1 MPTVLFVHSVGPQ
14 GDGAGSSALLA
25 GLRASLPP
33 GTELLAPQMPDPDNP
48 VAAPWIARCQAA
60 ITGVNDDVILV
71 GHSLG
76 GSIILQTLAQ
86 FGLPKGLLGV
96 VTLASPF
103 WGAPDWQVESFALSA
118 QDAEKLAGLPRLVL
132 VQGDADEVIPADHPE
147 RYKALLPIA
156 EIRRLAGVDHEAASA
171 GPALARIIG
180 EVAP

>member
-1 MPTVLFVHSVGPQ
+1 MPTVLFVHSAGPQ
-14 GDGAGSSALLA
+14 GPGEGSSALLA
-25 GLRASLPP
+25 GLKASLPP
-33 GTELLAPQMPDPDNP
+33 QTELVAPQMPHPDSP
-48 VAAPWIARCQAA
+48 EAEPWIAACRSA
-60 ITGVNDDVILV
+60 ISGVEGDLILL

-86 FGLPKGLLGV
+86 SGPPKMLLGV

-103 WGAPDWQVESFALSA
+103 WNAPDWQVESFALTA
-118 QDAEKLAGLPRLVL
+118 QDAEKLAGLPRLIL
-132 VQGDADEVIPADHPE
+132 VQGEADEVIPADHLE
-147 RYKALLPIA
+147 RYKAFLPMA